1 MEAAMPSSR
10 SLAKAKP
17 DKAAVLTKAVLRA
30 ASHLGL
36 SNKVLAAVIGLSEA
50 TISRMRAGEYMLQP
64 GHKPFELAVL
74 FVCLYR
80 SLDAIVGG
88 DDAVAGSWLKNRNTL
103 LDAEPLALMQTVSG
117 LMNVIQYL
125 DARRAVV

>member
-1 MEAAMPSSR
+1 MPASKRHPAAKSDQASVVT
-10 SLAKAKP
+10 
-17 DKAAVLTKAVLRA
+17 KAALRA

-36 SNKVLAAVIGLSEA
+36 TNKILANVIGLSDA
-50 TISRMRAGEYMLQP
+50 TVSRMRAGQYELQADQ
-64 GHKPFELAVL
+64 KPFELALL
-74 FVCLYR
+74 FVRLYR

-88 DDAVAGSWLKNRNTL
+88 DDAVASAWLRNRNTL
-103 LDAEPLALMQTVSG
+103 LADEPIALIQTVPG